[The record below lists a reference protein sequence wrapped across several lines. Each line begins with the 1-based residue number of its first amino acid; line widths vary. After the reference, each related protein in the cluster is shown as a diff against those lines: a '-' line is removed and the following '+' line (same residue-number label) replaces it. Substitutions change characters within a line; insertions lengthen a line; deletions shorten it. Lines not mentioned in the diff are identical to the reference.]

1 MAAKTKMLTVA
12 VDAYFARAIDEALL
26 VTGTYSSRSEFL
38 KDAIRKNFA
47 QLRQANESMRRIHEE
62 AKKLA
67 KKARLKGYSGGLL
80 TRAER
85 KKITDEYLAE
95 NGFQ

>member
-38 KDAIRKNFA
+38 QNATRKNIA
-47 QLRQANESMRRIHEE
+47 QIRQKKKTNSRPPDRGTKP
-62 AKKLA
+62 AKNTQRQGA
-67 KKARLKGYSGGLL
+67 
-80 TRAER
+80 
-85 KKITDEYLAE
+85 
-95 NGFQ
+95 